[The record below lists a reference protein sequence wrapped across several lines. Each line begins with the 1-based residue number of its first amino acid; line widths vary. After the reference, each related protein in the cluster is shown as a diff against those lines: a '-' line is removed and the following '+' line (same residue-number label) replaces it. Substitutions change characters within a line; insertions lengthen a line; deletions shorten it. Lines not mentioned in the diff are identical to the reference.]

1 MIAAAVNQIARFM
14 VDWMKERFFQKP
26 DDQKVTRI
34 VRYESGTGE
43 VFESTTHCFTEK
55 VSLSLTRLASGASRS
70 DQGRVNS
77 SATVGATPGDI

>member
-1 MIAAAVNQIARFM
+1 MESRP
-14 VDWMKERFFQKP
+14 ERRP
-26 DDQKVTRI
+26 PMRILGYSWVGIVT
-34 VRYESGTGE
+34 ED
-43 VFESTTHCFTEK
+43 FESTTRFFTEK